1 MILENIHCLLQFD
14 DRGNL
19 LALVSK
25 SSGRNY
31 IVKDGCSLFRLTM
44 TEIIENRVM
53 PGTLALTGDMA
64 EQIDFIQQSQCL
76 EIDYR
81 NLDGM
86 PVTVKCTIGF
96 MDEEIHW
103 NILIENKTRFAVS
116 EIEYPVLLFKP
127 YLGLN
132 AESERILLPKM
143 DGILLGN
150 PELHPWED
158 TNAEIVAE
166 RYWYP
171 GEGKQKPNNLA
182 VQMTAYYD
190 EKEGI
195 LIYAADTDGYPKKMG
210 PIYYKNKFID
220 LSPVHLRP
228 EIPK

>member
-96 MDEEIHW
+96 MDENGDYNDLRKFRNIKITKKTEI
-103 NILIENKTRFAVS
+103 NFMISKILFWINLEMKK
-116 EIEYPVLLFKP
+116 LL
-127 YLGLN
+127 
-132 AESERILLPKM
+132 
-143 DGILLGN
+143 D
-150 PELHPWED
+150 
-158 TNAEIVAE
+158 
-166 RYWYP
+166 
-171 GEGKQKPNNLA
+171 
-182 VQMTAYYD
+182 
-190 EKEGI
+190 
-195 LIYAADTDGYPKKMG
+195 
-210 PIYYKNKFID
+210 
-220 LSPVHLRP
+220 
-228 EIPK
+228 

>member
-53 PGTLALTGDMA
+53 PGTLALSGDMS
-64 EQIDFIQQSQCL
+64 EQIDFIQQSQGV

-210 PIYYKNKFID
+210 PIYYKNK
-220 LSPVHLRP
+220 LN
-228 EIPK
+228 

>member
-103 NILIENKTRFAVS
+103 NILIENRQGS
-116 EIEYPVLLFKP
+116 
-127 YLGLN
+127 
-132 AESERILLPKM
+132 
-143 DGILLGN
+143 
-150 PELHPWED
+150 
-158 TNAEIVAE
+158 
-166 RYWYP
+166 
-171 GEGKQKPNNLA
+171 
-182 VQMTAYYD
+182 
-190 EKEGI
+190 
-195 LIYAADTDGYPKKMG
+195 
-210 PIYYKNKFID
+210 
-220 LSPVHLRP
+220 LSV
-228 EIPK
+228 K

>member
-64 EQIDFIQQSQCL
+64 EQIDFIQQSQCV

-143 DGILLGN
+143 DGILLG
-150 PELHPWED
+150 LS
-158 TNAEIVAE
+158 
-166 RYWYP
+166 
-171 GEGKQKPNNLA
+171 
-182 VQMTAYYD
+182 
-190 EKEGI
+190 
-195 LIYAADTDGYPKKMG
+195 LIH
-210 PIYYKNKFID
+210 I
-220 LSPVHLRP
+220 
-228 EIPK
+228 